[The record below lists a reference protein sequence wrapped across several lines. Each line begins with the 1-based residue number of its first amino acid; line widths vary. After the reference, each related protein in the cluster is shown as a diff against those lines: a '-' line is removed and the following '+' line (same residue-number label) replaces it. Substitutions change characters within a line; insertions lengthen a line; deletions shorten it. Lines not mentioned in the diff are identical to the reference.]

1 MIDFHWLLSS
11 GVLEFLTHLHLSIA
25 GFSSPRD
32 KLGVI
37 ICYYV
42 KDDVNILKA
51 SQEMPVGNLNNR
63 LKGQRSDYAHSR
75 ALSVFSLLKTI
86 EPSNYIMIFFQNGPP
101 TEISCL
107 HSQVISST
115 FEEVLRKIKNLAR
128 GSETCRIVRS
138 FYNQWKKILFAFR

>member
-11 GVLEFLTHLHLSIA
+11 GVLAFLTHLHLSIA

-51 SQEMPVGNLNNR
+51 SQKMPVGKQS
-63 LKGQRSDYAHSR
+63 LKGTAFRLC
-75 ALSVFSLLKTI
+75 ALSSVICLFSFKDNRTVTLYHDFLPDRTADGDLLLTFSSNI
-86 EPSNYIMIFFQNGPP
+86 FNFRRSPS
-101 TEISCL
+101 SD
-107 HSQVISST
+107 
-115 FEEVLRKIKNLAR
+115 
-128 GSETCRIVRS
+128 
-138 FYNQWKKILFAFR
+138 